1 MKPFRLVGALLVALA
16 LSGCARQE
24 PRQLWEATTVPTDA
38 QFDGMWFTDSLN
50 GWITGGGYAIDG
62 GIVGRTRDGGRTW
75 SFQSGVLSGGGTR
88 FSMGGVQFLDSL
100 RGVSVGYG
108 GIVLVTSDGGSNW
121 RPVRHG
127 RSGGDGLSDVQ
138 FIDSRNGWAVGPA
151 SVVRTRDGGETWGLL
166 VTNNA
171 ENGYLSGNAIHFV
184 DLWNGWMVSHSG
196 VLYRSSDGGEHWT
209 RVPLPLREGERP
221 TLWDVTFTD
230 ASHGWVV
237 GERGSIFHTTDGGVT
252 WSREETGVPVV
263 RVLPPG
269 ESPRHEVIPE
279 LETEPDRLSISAV
292 QFADNDHGYAV
303 GSYADVAESV
313 VLATSDGGATWRVE
327 RVVPGEILRS
337 LFLLDAR
344 HAWAA
349 GDRARTT
356 PQVVLRRVAGED
368 AATSG

>member
-1 MKPFRLVGALLVALA
+1 VRSTRAWGAIALLLVA
-16 LSGCARQE
+16 GCARQGT
-24 PRQLWEATTVPTDA
+24 RQLWEATAIPTDA

-75 SFQSGVLSGGGTR
+75 SFQSGVLSGGGAR

-108 GIVLVTSDGGSNW
+108 GIVLVTSDGGANW
-121 RPVRHG
+121 RPVRYG

-151 SVVRTRDGGETWGLL
+151 SVVRTQDGGETWSLL
-166 VTNNA
+166 VTNKS

-184 DLWNGWMVSHSG
+184 DLWNGWMVGHG
-196 VLYRSSDGGEHWT
+196 GALYRSSDGGVNWT
-209 RVPLPLREGERP
+209 RVPVPLGRDEHP
-221 TLWDVTFTD
+221 TFWDVTFTD

-237 GERGSIFHTTDGGVT
+237 GERGTILHTEDGGVT
-252 WSREETGVPVV
+252 WVRQESGVPIV
-263 RVLPPG
+263 RVLPSG
-269 ESPRHEVIPE
+269 ESPRHDVVPE

-292 QFADNDHGYAV
+292 QFADDRNGYAV
-303 GSYADVAESV
+303 GYYADVAESV
-313 VLATSDGGATWRVE
+313 VLSTSDGGATWRVE
-327 RVVPGEILRS
+327 RVVPGELLRS
-337 LFLLDAR
+337 LFLLDAQ

-349 GDRARTT
+349 GDRARTA
-356 PQVVLRRVAGED
+356 PQVVLRRLSGEESS
-368 AATSG
+368 SG

>member
-1 MKPFRLVGALLVALA
+1 MRSTRAWGAIALLLVA
-16 LSGCARQE
+16 GCARQGT
-24 PRQLWEATTVPTDA
+24 RQLWEATAIPTDA

-75 SFQSGVLSGGGTR
+75 SFQSGVLSGGGAR

-108 GIVLVTSDGGSNW
+108 GIVLVTSDGGANW
-121 RPVRHG
+121 RPVRYG

-151 SVVRTRDGGETWGLL
+151 SVVRTQDGGETWSLL
-166 VTNNA
+166 VTNKS

-184 DLWNGWMVSHSG
+184 DLWNGWMVGHG
-196 VLYRSSDGGEHWT
+196 GALYRSSDGGVNWT
-209 RVPLPLREGERP
+209 RVPVPLGRDEHP
-221 TLWDVTFTD
+221 TFWDVTFTD

-237 GERGSIFHTTDGGVT
+237 GERGTILHTEDGGVT
-252 WSREETGVPVV
+252 WVRQESGVPIV
-263 RVLPPG
+263 RVLPSG
-269 ESPRHEVIPE
+269 ESPRHDVVPE

-292 QFADNDHGYAV
+292 QFADDRNGYAV
-303 GSYADVAESV
+303 GYYADVAESV
-313 VLATSDGGATWRVE
+313 VLSTSDGGATWRVE
-327 RVVPGEILRS
+327 RVVPGELLRS
-337 LFLLDAR
+337 LFLLDAQ

-349 GDRARTT
+349 GDRARTA
-356 PQVVLRRVAGED
+356 PQVVLRRLSGEESS
-368 AATSG
+368 SG

>member
-1 MKPFRLVGALLVALA
+1 VRRFRAWGAIALLV
-16 LSGCARQE
+16 LSGCARHA
-24 PRQLWEATTVPTDA
+24 PRQLWEATAIPTDA

-75 SFQSGVLSGGGTR
+75 SFQSGVLEGGGAR

-108 GIVLVTSDGGSNW
+108 GIVLVTSDGGTNW
-121 RPVRHG
+121 RPVRYG

-151 SVVRTRDGGETWGLL
+151 SVVRTHDGGETWSLL
-166 VTNNA
+166 VTNKA

-184 DLWNGWMVSHSG
+184 DLWNGWMVGHSG
-196 VLYRSSDGGEHWT
+196 ILYRSSDGGDSWT
-209 RVPLPLREGERP
+209 RVPLPLREGEHP

-230 ASHGWVV
+230 PSHGWIV
-237 GERGSIFHTTDGGVT
+237 GEQGTIFHTEDGGVT
-252 WSREETGVPVV
+252 WVRQENGVPIV

-269 ESPRHEVIPE
+269 ESPKHDVLPE
-279 LETEPDRLSISAV
+279 LETEPARLSVSSV
-292 QFADNDHGYAV
+292 RFADNARGFAV
-303 GSYADVAESV
+303 GYYADVAESA

-327 RVVPGEILRS
+327 RVVPGELLRS
-337 LFLLDAR
+337 LFLLDAE

-356 PQVVLRRVAGED
+356 PQVVLRRLSDGESS
-368 AATSG
+368 SG

>member
-1 MKPFRLVGALLVALA
+1 VKPFRIVVALLVALA

-24 PRQLWEATTVPTDA
+24 TRQLWEATTVPTDA

-88 FSMGGVQFLDSL
+88 FSMARVQFLDSL

-108 GIVLVTSDGGSNW
+108 GIVLVTSDGGSHW
-121 RPVRHG
+121 RPVRYG
-127 RSGGDGLSDVQ
+127 RSGGDGLFDVQ

-151 SVVRTRDGGETWGLL
+151 SVVRTRDGGETWGIL
-166 VTNNA
+166 VTNKA

-184 DLWNGWMVSHSG
+184 DLWNGWMVGHSG
-196 VLYRSSDGGEHWT
+196 ALYRSSDGGENWT
-209 RVPLPLREGERP
+209 RVPLPLKEGEHP

-237 GERGSIFHTTDGGVT
+237 GEKGSIFHTTDGGVT

-263 RVLPPG
+263 RVLPRG

-368 AATSG
+368 ATSG

>member
-1 MKPFRLVGALLVALA
+1 MRSTRAWGAIALLLVA
-16 LSGCARQE
+16 GCARQGT
-24 PRQLWEATTVPTDA
+24 RQLWEATAIPTDA

-75 SFQSGVLSGGGTR
+75 SFQSGVLSGGGAR

-108 GIVLVTSDGGSNW
+108 GIVLVTSDGGANW
-121 RPVRHG
+121 RPVRYG

-151 SVVRTRDGGETWGLL
+151 SVVRTQDGGETWSLL
-166 VTNNA
+166 VTNKS

-184 DLWNGWMVSHSG
+184 DLWNGWMVGHG
-196 VLYRSSDGGEHWT
+196 GALYRSSDGGVNWT
-209 RVPLPLREGERP
+209 RVPVPLGRDEHP
-221 TLWDVTFTD
+221 TFWDVTFTD

-237 GERGSIFHTTDGGVT
+237 GERGTILHTEDGGVT
-252 WSREETGVPVV
+252 WVRQESGVPIV
-263 RVLPPG
+263 RVLPSG
-269 ESPRHEVIPE
+269 ESPRHDVVPE

-292 QFADNDHGYAV
+292 QFADDKNGYAV
-303 GSYADVAESV
+303 GYYADVAESV
-313 VLATSDGGATWRVE
+313 VLSTSDGGATWRVE
-327 RVVPGEILRS
+327 RVVPGELLRS
-337 LFLLDAR
+337 LFLLDAQ

-349 GDRARTT
+349 GDRARTA
-356 PQVVLRRVAGED
+356 PQVVLRRLSGEESS
-368 AATSG
+368 SG

>member
-1 MKPFRLVGALLVALA
+1 MRSTRAWGAIALLLVA
-16 LSGCARQE
+16 GCARQGT
-24 PRQLWEATTVPTDA
+24 RQLWEATAIPTDA

-75 SFQSGVLSGGGTR
+75 SFQSGVLSGGGAR

-108 GIVLVTSDGGSNW
+108 GIVLVTSDGGANW
-121 RPVRHG
+121 RPVRYG

-151 SVVRTRDGGETWGLL
+151 SVVRTQDGGETWSLL
-166 VTNNA
+166 VTNKS

-184 DLWNGWMVSHSG
+184 DLWNGWMVGHG
-196 VLYRSSDGGEHWT
+196 GALYRSSDGGVNWT
-209 RVPLPLREGERP
+209 RVPVPLGRDEHP
-221 TLWDVTFTD
+221 TFWDVTFTD

-237 GERGSIFHTTDGGVT
+237 GERGTILHTEDGGVT
-252 WSREETGVPVV
+252 WVRQQSGVPIV
-263 RVLPPG
+263 RVLPSS
-269 ESPRHEVIPE
+269 ESPRHDVVPE

-292 QFADNDHGYAV
+292 QFADDKNGYAV
-303 GSYADVAESV
+303 GYYADVAESV
-313 VLATSDGGATWRVE
+313 VLSTSDGGATWRVE
-327 RVVPGEILRS
+327 RVVPGELLRS
-337 LFLLDAR
+337 LFLLDAQ

-349 GDRARTT
+349 GDRARTA
-356 PQVVLRRVAGED
+356 PQVVLRRL
-368 AATSG
+368 SGGASSSG